1 MGSGIC
7 RAADPALTGVEL
19 GDERRPVWKFLP
31 SEAEAKRKYEEE
43 GTLTKKMDASFL
55 ELRTLLDDPMA
66 QHALGIY
73 TRECHVYECFML
85 WVDIQEYKSIPT
97 EDYRRSKA
105 MHIWNKYLK
114 RGAPA
119 EYGGLEDADC
129 EHYEQELEESKH
141 DKSILHAR
149 FFDKVC
155 IHMRLTIRLTSCN
168 NSLYCRSS

>member
-1 MGSGIC
+1 MGGGIC

-31 SEAEAKRKYEEE
+31 SEAEAKRKYEAE
-43 GTLTKKMDASFL
+43 GTLTKKMDATFL

-129 EHYEQELEESKH
+129 EQYEQQLEEAKH

-149 FFDKVC
+149 FFDKVRIVTC
-155 IHMRLTIRLTSCN
+155 FCCL
-168 NSLYCRSS
+168 